1 MVITL
6 TSPLSVK
13 LSPRKQMILNL
24 NNYRNLYYRTLN
36 NAKIVYKEI
45 MKEPIL
51 EKVPDKLNKIAIQY
65 KVFKGDRRRF
75 DIGNVCSVHQKF
87 FEDAFVE
94 LGKLDDDR
102 HENIPLTFFT
112 YGGIDRTRPRVEI
125 TIYDLTFPPDRH
137 LLVQAVKDSFNK

>member
-24 NNYRNLYYRTLN
+24 NNYRNLYFRTLN

-51 EKVPDKLNKIAIQY
+51 EKVPDKLEKIAIQY
-65 KVFKGDRRRF
+65 KVFKGDKRRF

-112 YGGIDRTRPRVEI
+112 FGGIDKERPRVEI
-125 TIYDLTFPPDRH
+125 TIYDLTFTTDRH
-137 LLVQAVKDSFNK
+137 LLVKDIKESFNK